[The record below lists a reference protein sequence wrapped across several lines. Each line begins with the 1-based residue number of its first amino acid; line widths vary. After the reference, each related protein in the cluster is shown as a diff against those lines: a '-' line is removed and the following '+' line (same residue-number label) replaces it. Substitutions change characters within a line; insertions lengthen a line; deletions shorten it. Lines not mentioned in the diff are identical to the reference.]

1 MVRQRMSR
9 LRPIAQTAFV
19 ALAVLAAGWLILR
32 EGMAIIHA
40 LVRADLLLLG
50 GAVTAAC
57 LYLGLTAL
65 SWRSV
70 VPLTAREFP
79 ATTASRLFLLSQV
92 GKYLPGGIWNFVAAA
107 DLALTAGLPRAA
119 IVGSFFLALI
129 IGLGSGAVLALLLI
143 PQAAEQLGLPTWW
156 IGAALAVGVLGLAIL
171 HQLWPLLR
179 ARLPIVDRRSLLL
192 ATALATAG
200 WICAGAMIWAL
211 ASAFGGEDAGQVSLA
226 VAIGAYAFAW
236 VAGFVA
242 FVAPAGLIVREGALI
257 ASLATAMPL
266 AEASAVALIARVI
279 VTLIDI
285 LGAVIAG
292 AVTRRPEAHPT
303 GGYPDQA

>member
-1 MVRQRMSR
+1 M
-9 LRPIAQTAFV
+9 AQGAFLL
-19 ALAVLAAGWLILR
+19 AAVLAGGWLVAR
-32 EGMAIIHA
+32 EGEAIVAA
-40 LVRADLLLLG
+40 LARADLLHIG
-50 GAVTAAC
+50 IAVIAAC
-57 LYLGLTAL
+57 ANLALAAL

-70 VPLTAREFP
+70 VPIGTGKFP
-79 ATTASRLFLLSQV
+79 AAAAARLFLLSQV

-107 DLALTAGLPRAA
+107 DLAHTAGLPRAA

-129 IGLGSGAVLALLLI
+129 IGIGSGAALALLLI

-156 IGAALAVGVLGLAIL
+156 IGAALVVGVLGLAIL
-171 HQLWPLLR
+171 HRFWPQLR

-211 ASAFGGEDAGQVSLA
+211 ALAFGGEDAGHVSPA
-226 VAIGAYAFAW
+226 FAIGAYAFAW

-242 FVAPAGLIVREGALI
+242 FVAPAGLVVREGALI
-257 ASLATAMPL
+257 AGLASAMPL
-266 AEASAVALIARVI
+266 AEAGAVALVARVI

-292 AVTRRPEAHPT
+292 VVTKRPEAHTT

>member
-1 MVRQRMSR
+1 M
-9 LRPIAQTAFV
+9 AQTAF
-19 ALAVLAAGWLILR
+19 LVLSIAAAGWLVAKEGAAILR
-32 EGMAIIHA
+32 A
-40 LVRADLLLLG
+40 LERADFLLLG
-50 GAVTAAC
+50 FALLAAC
-57 LYLGLTAL
+57 ANLVLAAW
-65 SWRSV
+65 SWRCV
-70 VPLTAREFP
+70 VPIGSDRFP
-79 ATTASRLFLLSQV
+79 ISAAARLFLLSQL

-107 DLALTAGLPRAA
+107 DLARTAGLPRAA
-119 IVGSFFLALI
+119 IVGSFLLALI

-156 IGAALAVGVLGLAIL
+156 IGAAFTASVLGLAIF
-171 HQLWPLLR
+171 HRIWPLLR

-211 ASAFGGEDAGQVSLA
+211 ALAFGGEDSGHVSLA
-226 VAIGAYAFAW
+226 LAIGAYAFAW

-242 FVAPAGLIVREGALI
+242 FVAPAGLVVREGALI
-257 ASLATAMPL
+257 AGLATAMPL
-266 AEASAVALIARVI
+266 AEASAVALMARVI

-292 AVTRRPEAHPT
+292 AVTSRPAEHPT